1 VKQYI
6 HSFSD
11 INKIIDWTWSFRF
24 YNSVDSSWTMKWS
37 RMGAHH
43 RLIPLRGHAPLL
55 LIWSSRWAPSMTK
68 HHNSYPSIHPSIH
81 PSPYRSCVS
90 LWGNRARHNVMF
102 PRAAHGDASTA
113 WLRRPHRPCWVR
125 HAHTYTKS
133 GKAYIH
139 APHARDRGSSTPC
152 QIQMK
157 NLGFMCTVVKHTGDR
172 VSHK

>member
-81 PSPYRSCVS
+81 LRIDHVSASEVTERAITSCFHAPHMATPLQPGFGARTGRVEFVTHTRTPSP
-90 LWGNRARHNVMF
+90 GKHI
-102 PRAAHGDASTA
+102 STRRTREIEA
-113 WLRRPHRPCWVR
+113 RPHRV
-125 HAHTYTKS
+125 KS
-133 GKAYIH
+133 RWRI
-139 APHARDRGSSTPC
+139 
-152 QIQMK
+152 
-157 NLGFMCTVVKHTGDR
+157 
-172 VSHK
+172 